1 VLPVRLRERIETH
14 GLQDCTLLHSASRS
28 DHAIK
33 DIFHAVSMSCV
44 PTGLHLLNPTCT
56 RFWIEKKN
64 MEIAVALD
72 SSYEGIRCT
81 THAPVRNASGEGPS
95 ECYFKSSEV
104 TDTRCSTTHSTCTSF
119 SVRKILL
126 AKSSMIAF
134 QFTFSGSA
142 LEKVHKQKVH
152 QLEERVALS

>member
-1 VLPVRLRERIETH
+1 
-14 GLQDCTLLHSASRS
+14 
-28 DHAIK
+28 
-33 DIFHAVSMSCV
+33 
-44 PTGLHLLNPTCT
+44 
-56 RFWIEKKN
+56 

-72 SSYEGIRCT
+72 SSYEGIRCM

-126 AKSSMIAF
+126 AKSQNDCVPIHLFRKRAR
-134 QFTFSGSA
+134 
-142 LEKVHKQKVH
+142 KVHKQKVH

>member
-1 VLPVRLRERIETH
+1 
-14 GLQDCTLLHSASRS
+14 
-28 DHAIK
+28 
-33 DIFHAVSMSCV
+33 
-44 PTGLHLLNPTCT
+44 
-56 RFWIEKKN
+56 

-72 SSYEGIRCT
+72 SSYEGIRCM

-104 TDTRCSTTHSTCTSF
+104 TDTRCSICTSF

-126 AKSSMIAF
+126 AKSQNDCVPIHLFRKRAR
-134 QFTFSGSA
+134 
-142 LEKVHKQKVH
+142 KVHKQKVH